1 MKFLMDAVVLQ
12 IENKRADLLTQGVDE
27 DKIEEEISV
36 ALMADLQEKQMTESN
51 AMNSVL
57 EEKVSKV
64 QIFLASIFSMQTFK
78 TPYSLGAV

>member
-51 AMNSVL
+51 AMNTVL

-78 TPYSLGAV
+78 TPYSLRAG

>member
-12 IENKRADLLTQGVDE
+12 IENKRAELLTQGVDE

-36 ALMADLQEKQMTESN
+36 ALMADLQEKQMTETN

-57 EEKVSKV
+57 GEKVSKSV
-64 QIFLASIFSMQTFK
+64 DFSSFYFLKAN
-78 TPYSLGAV
+78 V